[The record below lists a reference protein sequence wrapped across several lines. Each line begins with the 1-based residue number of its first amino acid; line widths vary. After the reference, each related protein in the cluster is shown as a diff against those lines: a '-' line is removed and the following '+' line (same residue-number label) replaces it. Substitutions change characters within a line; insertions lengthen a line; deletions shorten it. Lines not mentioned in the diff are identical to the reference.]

1 MPANDCQIFTSR
13 RSFVESAGGGKK
25 KLGLGFRGQGRV
37 GPSGADLT
45 PPRALRIQIINFETI
60 NIAEINR
67 GKSVATTNAKHE
79 RNISALSP
87 FWSPVFFW
95 VTVHHIMR
103 NKACFEDVKA

>member
-1 MPANDCQIFTSR
+1 MPANNCQIFTSR
-13 RSFVESAGGGKK
+13 RSFVESATGGKK

-87 FWSPVFFW
+87 FWSPVFFLGDGASHYAQQS
-95 VTVHHIMR
+95 VL
-103 NKACFEDVKA
+103 